1 MRVPKAYQINSSD
14 KAQTRVKHLI
24 HFFVVQWRK
33 FTFKHSPHS
42 FCTISFASK
51 IALVSIWLDWH
62 FFSIETTK
70 FVTNIPSRSL
80 GHFHFVILV
89 TLIKLKF
96 MKILSFFFLNLNFHC
111 IFETNGAALSILI
124 FFIHPIHNNALSGF
138 TSNSKI
144 ISVAHKHKAHTQLTT
159 VWQTVQ
165 ITGYLK
171 SILRF
176 FYCSTD

>member
-62 FFSIETTK
+62 FLSIETTE
-70 FVTNIPSRSL
+70 FVTNIPSPSL

-89 TLIKLKF
+89 TLIKLKS
-96 MKILSFFFLNLNFHC
+96 MKILSFFLYFEFPFLKQTEL
-111 IFETNGAALSILI
+111 LSVYWSSSFISSLI
-124 FFIHPIHNNALSGF
+124 MNWMDLQ
-138 TSNSKI
+138 
-144 ISVAHKHKAHTQLTT
+144 VT
-159 VWQTVQ
+159 V
-165 ITGYLK
+165 K
-171 SILRF
+171 
-176 FYCSTD
+176 